1 MEAYGREAVR
11 EACERALA
19 ELEALQAI
27 YEGVT
32 AGDEAPLRAW
42 AAGECEAPPAQGA
55 GAFYMRG
62 KPPRTSDALS
72 NELDVLSVEVWEV
85 AVGVVVDEE
94 TGRRETKWIRAP
106 GITMTRG
113 GGGGGGGGRGEAK
126 EEL

>member
-1 MEAYGREAVR
+1 MTFDPRPGNQMWSLLGMPA
-11 EACERALA
+11 
-19 ELEALQAI
+19 QAPPQQQP
-27 YEGVT
+27 GQ
-32 AGDEAPLRAW
+32 G
-42 AAGECEAPPAQGA
+42 GEAPPAQGA

-62 KPPRTSDALS
+62 KPPRTSDTLS

-106 GITMTRG
+106 GITMARG
-113 GGGGGGGGRGEAK
+113 GGGGGRSRGEAK